1 MKPLKLHL
9 QNFGPF
15 LDETIDFSRI
25 QSNQLFLIS
34 GKTGSGKTMI
44 FDGIVYA
51 LYGRAS
57 TEKRE
62 VKHLRSHFAAATKPL
77 TVTFEFEISGRLYKV
92 VREASFLKPGN
103 KNETKPKL
111 EVYRHKAGRFELI
124 ESTIQAGERF
134 ILELLKLKQDQFR
147 QLFVLPQGEFKEF
160 LVSNSSD
167 KQTILRT
174 LFNTQ
179 LYDMLKNRL
188 TDKTKSMKNEIDQIY
203 TKIQSAWDEL
213 YTLDHPDLVVEKGL
227 KSEQYDL
234 MMAALPQ
241 FETIAEQ
248 QVSKVQEEK
257 SKVEKE
263 LKSVNEAVE
272 RQILRQQLSE
282 QQIQLKMKLE
292 QFEVRQLH
300 IQQLEQ
306 QLKLMNE
313 SKMALKM
320 YQNLQ
325 ELEVALKRQQNEYEQ
340 LQNENEN
347 LETEQIE
354 QQQTLETHLL
364 QEDEMNQKAQYLER
378 THHFYQECKQLKE
391 KYTRMTNIEQ
401 TIQKL
406 MQDNEE
412 AMQTLEAI
420 DKDDLERQPDYE
432 KKSQLQTEQA
442 VLVEKVATLRIAQN
456 HATLQARQQQQLQ
469 QYTED
474 LKRIDGEIAQKQ
486 ANIQVISENE
496 QQLLNHEQA
505 VMTLRATLSQNDPC
519 PVCGQTVHHVEA
531 DADIEQI
538 KKIQQE
544 NRIIEQTLEKL
555 KEQKIKCDANIA
567 HTKAQ
572 LAEIG
577 EVDFNEE
584 DLKKAEAEQHDIKQ
598 KLEAIDKE
606 NSRIATIQE
615 EVGRIHQVID
625 ENQQQIQLLKNE
637 QEYIQE
643 RMDRFVA
650 ETAYDDIETF
660 QSAFTQLKSAVDQFY
675 QEKATLTERRDQLT
689 TKIKE
694 QQYEIQ
700 LCVHQIIERSKQVQT
715 LNADIDEA
723 LEALNI
729 QNRETL
735 LDILQDSVYKEAYEQ
750 EVKTHHQ
757 EKQIVELKMQD
768 VSQQLSAIT
777 VEDLDDLKVKQQQ
790 QRADFED
797 VQRRFNEYAFQATQN
812 QKTAQKINDEVTY
825 LKNTLNEQIEL
836 FQLAEILSG
845 KNAHNLTLE
854 NYVLMHYLEQILLK
868 ANQRLLSMT
877 GQRYELVRNEKKG
890 RGFSGLEIEVFD
902 YYSNQS
908 RHITSLSG
916 GETFQASLA
925 LALGLSEVVQSE
937 QGGIALDAMFI
948 DEGFGTLDQET
959 LETALDTLIQLQSSG
974 RLVGI
979 ISHVSELKNRIPII
993 LEVVSKNYQSTTH
1006 LRSNE

>member
-25 QSNQLFLIS
+25 HSNQLFLIS

-62 VKHLRSHFAAATKPL
+62 VKHLRSHFADPTKPL
-77 TVTFEFEISGRLYKV
+77 TVTFEFEIAGGAYKV

-111 EVYRHKAGRFELI
+111 EVYRHEEGSYMLI
-124 ESTIQAGERF
+124 ESTIQSGERF

-147 QLFVLPQGEFKEF
+147 QLFVLPQGEFKAF
-160 LVSNSSD
+160 LVSNSTD

-179 LYDMLKNRL
+179 LFDVLKNRL
-188 TDKTKSMKNEIDQIY
+188 TDKTKNMKIEIDKIY

-213 YTLDHPDLVVEKGL
+213 YTLDDSNLLVEKGL

-234 MMAALPQ
+234 MIAALPQ
-241 FETIAEQ
+241 FETTAEQ
-248 QVSKVQEEK
+248 RVSEVKQEK
-257 SKVEKE
+257 LKVEKA
-263 LKSVNEAVE
+263 LNTMNEAVD
-272 RQILRQQLSE
+272 RQILRQQLTE
-282 QQIQLKMKLE
+282 QQEQLKVALGE
-292 QFEVRQLH
+292 FEMRQAY

-306 QLKLMNE
+306 QLKLINE
-313 SKMALKM
+313 SKVALKM

-325 ELEVALKRQQNEYEQ
+325 EVEAALKVQQSEYVQ
-340 LQNENEN
+340 LQSEREK
-347 LETEQIE
+347 LEAQQVE
-354 QQQTLETHLL
+354 QQQALEMHLL
-364 QEDEMNQKAQYLER
+364 QEVEMSNKAQYLER
-378 THHFYQECKQLKE
+378 TRHFYQESDQLKE
-391 KYTRMTNIEQ
+391 KHARFAKIEQ
-401 TIQKL
+401 KIQAL
-406 MQDNEE
+406 AQQNEAE
-412 AMQTLEAI
+412 LQKLEAI

-432 KKSQLQTEQA
+432 QKSQLQAQQA
-442 VLVEKVATLRIAQN
+442 SLVETI
-456 HATLQARQQQQLQ
+456 ATLQAAQKNADMQTRQQHQLQ
-469 QYTED
+469 VFTEEMN
-474 LKRIDGEIAQKQ
+474 RIHQDIAEKQ
-486 ANIQVISENE
+486 ANIQDISDSE
-496 QQLLNHEQA
+496 QQLLHHEQA
-505 VMTLRATLSQNDPC
+505 VMTLRAVLSENEPC
-519 PVCGQTVHHVEA
+519 PVCGQTVHHMEE
-531 DADIEQI
+531 DAQIEQI
-538 KKIQQE
+538 KRIQQE
-544 NRIIEQTLEKL
+544 NRTIEKTLEKL
-555 KEQKIKCDANIA
+555 KEQKIKCDANIV
-567 HTKAQ
+567 HTKTR

-584 DLKKAEAEQHDIKQ
+584 DLTKAQTEQHEIK
-598 KLEAIDKE
+598 KKIENIDTE
-606 NSRIATIQE
+606 NARMIAIQE
-615 EVGRIHQVID
+615 EVGRIRKSMHD
-625 ENQQQIQLLKNE
+625 NEQQIQLLKKE

-643 RMDRFVA
+643 RMESFIE
-650 ETAYDDIETF
+650 ETEYEDID
-660 QSAFTQLKSAVDQFY
+660 AFKALFISMKSAVDQFN
-675 QEKATLTERRDQLT
+675 QHKVSLTEQCDQIKATL
-689 TKIKE
+689 KE

-700 LCVHQIIERSKQVQT
+700 LLERQIDERTKQVQT
-715 LNADIDEA
+715 LNTDIDEA
-723 LEALNI
+723 LMALSI
-729 QNRETL
+729 QNREIL
-735 LDILQDSVYKEAYEQ
+735 LDILQDSIHKDEYEQ
-750 EVKTHHQ
+750 EVTTYYQ
-757 EKQIVELKMQD
+757 EKQAVQLKIQD
-768 VSQQLSAIT
+768 VSQQLSSINI
-777 VEDLDDLKVKQQQ
+777 EDLDALKVQQQQ
-790 QRADFED
+790 QREAFED

-812 QKTAQKINDEVTY
+812 KKTAQKIKDEVAY

-902 YYSNQS
+902 YYSNQA

>member
-1 MKPLKLHL
+1 M
-9 QNFGPF
+9 
-15 LDETIDFSRI
+15 
-25 QSNQLFLIS
+25 
-34 GKTGSGKTMI
+34 
-44 FDGIVYA
+44 
-51 LYGRAS
+51 
-57 TEKRE
+57 
-62 VKHLRSHFAAATKPL
+62 
-77 TVTFEFEISGRLYKV
+77 
-92 VREASFLKPGN
+92 
-103 KNETKPKL
+103 
-111 EVYRHKAGRFELI
+111 
-124 ESTIQAGERF
+124 
-134 ILELLKLKQDQFR
+134 
-147 QLFVLPQGEFKEF
+147 
-160 LVSNSSD
+160 
-167 KQTILRT
+167 
-174 LFNTQ
+174 
-179 LYDMLKNRL
+179 
-188 TDKTKSMKNEIDQIY
+188 
-203 TKIQSAWDEL
+203 
-213 YTLDHPDLVVEKGL
+213 
-227 KSEQYDL
+227 
-234 MMAALPQ
+234 
-241 FETIAEQ
+241 
-248 QVSKVQEEK
+248 
-257 SKVEKE
+257 
-263 LKSVNEAVE
+263 
-272 RQILRQQLSE
+272 
-282 QQIQLKMKLE
+282 
-292 QFEVRQLH
+292 
-300 IQQLEQ
+300 
-306 QLKLMNE
+306 
-313 SKMALKM
+313 
-320 YQNLQ
+320 
-325 ELEVALKRQQNEYEQ
+325 
-340 LQNENEN
+340 
-347 LETEQIE
+347 
-354 QQQTLETHLL
+354 
-364 QEDEMNQKAQYLER
+364 
-378 THHFYQECKQLKE
+378 
-391 KYTRMTNIEQ
+391 
-401 TIQKL
+401 
-406 MQDNEE
+406 
-412 AMQTLEAI
+412 
-420 DKDDLERQPDYE
+420 
-432 KKSQLQTEQA
+432 
-442 VLVEKVATLRIAQN
+442 
-456 HATLQARQQQQLQ
+456 
-469 QYTED
+469 
-474 LKRIDGEIAQKQ
+474 
-486 ANIQVISENE
+486 
-496 QQLLNHEQA
+496 
-505 VMTLRATLSQNDPC
+505 
-519 PVCGQTVHHVEA
+519 HHVEA

-584 DLKKAEAEQHDIKQ
+584 NLKKAETEQHDIKQ

-750 EVKTHHQ
+750 EVKTYHH

-902 YYSNQS
+902 YYSNQA

>member
-62 VKHLRSHFAAATKPL
+62 VKHLRSHFADATQPL

-111 EVYRHKAGRFELI
+111 EVYRHEAGRFELI

-134 ILELLKLKQDQFR
+134 ILDLLKLKQDQFR

-160 LVSNSSD
+160 LVSNSTD

-188 TDKTKSMKNEIDQIY
+188 TDKTKNMKIEIDQIY

-234 MMAALPQ
+234 MMAALPR

-248 QVSKVQEEK
+248 QVLKVQQEK
-257 SKVEKE
+257 LKVEKE
-263 LKSVNEAVE
+263 LNRVNEAVD

-282 QQIQLKMKLE
+282 QQQQLKMKLE
-292 QFEVRQLH
+292 QFKVRQPH

-313 SKMALKM
+313 SQMALKL

-325 ELEVALKRQQNEYEQ
+325 ELEVTLKRQQNEHKQ
-340 LQNENEN
+340 LQNENEK

-354 QQQTLETHLL
+354 QQEALETHLL

-378 THHFYQECKQLKE
+378 TRHFYQECEQLKE
-391 KYTRMTNIEQ
+391 KYARMTSIEQ
-401 TIQKL
+401 TTQKL
-406 MQDNEE
+406 VQHNEE
-412 AMQTLEAI
+412 AMRKLEAI
-420 DKDDLERQPDYE
+420 DKDDIERQPDYE
-432 KKSQLQTEQA
+432 QKSQLQAEQA
-442 VLVEKVATLRIAQN
+442 ALVEKIATLRIAQN
-456 HATLQARQQQQLQ
+456 HATIQARQQQQLQ

-474 LKRIDGEIAQKQ
+474 LKRIDAEIAQQQ
-486 ANIQVISENE
+486 ANIQAISENE

-555 KEQKIKCDANIA
+555 KEQKIKCEANIT
-567 HTKAQ
+567 HTKAR

-584 DLKKAEAEQHDIKQ
+584 DLKKAETEQQDIKQ

-606 NSRIATIQE
+606 NSRIAAIQE
-615 EVGRIHQVID
+615 EVGRIHRVID
-625 ENQQQIQLLKNE
+625 ENQQQIRLLKKE

-650 ETAYDDIETF
+650 ETAYDNIEAF
-660 QSAFTQLKSAVDQFY
+660 QTAFTQLKSTVDQFN
-675 QEKATLTERRDQLT
+675 QEKVTLTERRDQLA

-700 LCVHQIIERSKQVQT
+700 LLAQQITERTKQVQT
-715 LNADIDEA
+715 LNDDIDEA

-735 LDILQDSVYKEAYEQ
+735 FDILQDSVHKEAYEQ
-750 EVKTHHQ
+750 EVTTYNQ
-757 EKQIVELKMQD
+757 EKQTVELKIQD
-768 VSQQLSAIT
+768 VSQQLCTIT
-777 VEDLDDLKVKQQQ
+777 VEDLDVLKVKQQQ
-790 QRADFED
+790 QREAFED

-812 QKTAQKINDEVTY
+812 QKTAQKIKDEVTY

-845 KNAHNLTLE
+845 KNAHHLTLE

-902 YYSNQS
+902 YYSNQA

-993 LEVVSKNYQSTTH
+993 LEVISKNYQSTTH

>member
-1 MKPLKLHL
+1 M
-9 QNFGPF
+9 
-15 LDETIDFSRI
+15 
-25 QSNQLFLIS
+25 
-34 GKTGSGKTMI
+34 
-44 FDGIVYA
+44 
-51 LYGRAS
+51 
-57 TEKRE
+57 
-62 VKHLRSHFAAATKPL
+62 
-77 TVTFEFEISGRLYKV
+77 
-92 VREASFLKPGN
+92 
-103 KNETKPKL
+103 
-111 EVYRHKAGRFELI
+111 
-124 ESTIQAGERF
+124 
-134 ILELLKLKQDQFR
+134 
-147 QLFVLPQGEFKEF
+147 
-160 LVSNSSD
+160 
-167 KQTILRT
+167 
-174 LFNTQ
+174 
-179 LYDMLKNRL
+179 
-188 TDKTKSMKNEIDQIY
+188 
-203 TKIQSAWDEL
+203 
-213 YTLDHPDLVVEKGL
+213 
-227 KSEQYDL
+227 
-234 MMAALPQ
+234 
-241 FETIAEQ
+241 
-248 QVSKVQEEK
+248 
-257 SKVEKE
+257 
-263 LKSVNEAVE
+263 
-272 RQILRQQLSE
+272 
-282 QQIQLKMKLE
+282 
-292 QFEVRQLH
+292 
-300 IQQLEQ
+300 
-306 QLKLMNE
+306 
-313 SKMALKM
+313 
-320 YQNLQ
+320 
-325 ELEVALKRQQNEYEQ
+325 
-340 LQNENEN
+340 
-347 LETEQIE
+347 
-354 QQQTLETHLL
+354 
-364 QEDEMNQKAQYLER
+364 
-378 THHFYQECKQLKE
+378 
-391 KYTRMTNIEQ
+391 
-401 TIQKL
+401 
-406 MQDNEE
+406 
-412 AMQTLEAI
+412 
-420 DKDDLERQPDYE
+420 
-432 KKSQLQTEQA
+432 
-442 VLVEKVATLRIAQN
+442 
-456 HATLQARQQQQLQ
+456 
-469 QYTED
+469 
-474 LKRIDGEIAQKQ
+474 
-486 ANIQVISENE
+486 
-496 QQLLNHEQA
+496 
-505 VMTLRATLSQNDPC
+505 
-519 PVCGQTVHHVEA
+519 HHVEA

-584 DLKKAEAEQHDIKQ
+584 DLKKAETEQHDIKQ

-750 EVKTHHQ
+750 EVKTYHQ

-925 LALGLSEVVQSE
+925 LALGL
-937 QGGIALDAMFI
+937 
-948 DEGFGTLDQET
+948 
-959 LETALDTLIQLQSSG
+959 
-974 RLVGI
+974 
-979 ISHVSELKNRIPII
+979 K
-993 LEVVSKNYQSTTH
+993 
-1006 LRSNE
+1006 

>member
-1 MKPLKLHL
+1 MAKW
-9 QNFGPF
+9 FFSSTF
-15 LDETIDFSRI
+15 L
-25 QSNQLFLIS
+25 LFLGNWIGQIALNWYAYQLNENPMDLALINFFRLAPIFILS
-34 GKTGSGKTMI
+34 LWAGSIADRYRRSTLIKMTVTSSMVITGT
-44 FDGIVYA
+44 
-51 LYGRAS
+51 
-57 TEKRE
+57 
-62 VKHLRSHFAAATKPL
+62 L
-77 TVTFEFEISGRLYKV
+77 TVCVLFMNDIPMFYLYIYACLRGCMSAIETPVRQAVLPDISERLSVSKAVSYH
-92 VREASFLKPGN
+92 SFLLNVCRSIG
-103 KNETKPKL
+103 
-111 EVYRHKAGRFELI
+111 
-124 ESTIQAGERF
+124 
-134 ILELLKLKQDQFR
+134 
-147 QLFVLPQGEFKEF
+147 
-160 LVSNSSD
+160 
-167 KQTILRT
+167 
-174 LFNTQ
+174 
-179 LYDMLKNRL
+179 
-188 TDKTKSMKNEIDQIY
+188 
-203 TKIQSAWDEL
+203 
-213 YTLDHPDLVVEKGL
+213 
-227 KSEQYDL
+227 
-234 MMAALPQ
+234 
-241 FETIAEQ
+241 
-248 QVSKVQEEK
+248 
-257 SKVEKE
+257 
-263 LKSVNEAVE
+263 
-272 RQILRQQLSE
+272 
-282 QQIQLKMKLE
+282 
-292 QFEVRQLH
+292 
-300 IQQLEQ
+300 
-306 QLKLMNE
+306 
-313 SKMALKM
+313 
-320 YQNLQ
+320 
-325 ELEVALKRQQNEYEQ
+325 
-340 LQNENEN
+340 
-347 LETEQIE
+347 IE
-354 QQQTLETHLL
+354 QQQALETHLL

-378 THHFYQECKQLKE
+378 TRHFYQECKQLKE

-406 MQDNEE
+406 VQDNEE
-412 AMQTLEAI
+412 AMQTLKAI

-474 LKRIDGEIAQKQ
+474 LKRIDAEIAQKK

-496 QQLLNHEQA
+496 QQLLKHEQA

-750 EVKTHHQ
+750 EVKTYHQ
-757 EKQIVELKMQD
+757 
-768 VSQQLSAIT
+768 
-777 VEDLDDLKVKQQQ
+777 
-790 QRADFED
+790 
-797 VQRRFNEYAFQATQN
+797 
-812 QKTAQKINDEVTY
+812 
-825 LKNTLNEQIEL
+825 
-836 FQLAEILSG
+836 
-845 KNAHNLTLE
+845 
-854 NYVLMHYLEQILLK
+854 
-868 ANQRLLSMT
+868 
-877 GQRYELVRNEKKG
+877 
-890 RGFSGLEIEVFD
+890 
-902 YYSNQS
+902 
-908 RHITSLSG
+908 
-916 GETFQASLA
+916 
-925 LALGLSEVVQSE
+925 
-937 QGGIALDAMFI
+937 
-948 DEGFGTLDQET
+948 
-959 LETALDTLIQLQSSG
+959 
-974 RLVGI
+974 
-979 ISHVSELKNRIPII
+979 
-993 LEVVSKNYQSTTH
+993 
-1006 LRSNE
+1006 

>member
-62 VKHLRSHFAAATKPL
+62 VKHLRSHFADATKPL
-77 TVTFEFEISGRLYKV
+77 TVTFEFEVSGHVYKV

-111 EVYRHKAGRFELI
+111 EVYRYEAGQFELI

-160 LVSNSSD
+160 LVSNSTD

-179 LYDMLKNRL
+179 LYDVLKNRL
-188 TDKTKSMKNEIDQIY
+188 TDKTNHMKNEIDQIY
-203 TKIQSAWDEL
+203 TKIQSGWDEL
-213 YTLDHPDLVVEKGL
+213 YTLDHPDLLVEKGL

-234 MMAALPQ
+234 MIAALPQ
-241 FETIAEQ
+241 FETIAQQ
-248 QVSKVQEEK
+248 QVSEVQREK
-257 SKVEKE
+257 QQVEKV
-263 LKSVNEAVE
+263 LNSVNAAVE
-272 RQILRQQLSE
+272 RQLLRQQLSE
-282 QQIQLKMKLE
+282 QQQQLKVALN
-292 QFEVRQLH
+292 QFEARQPR
-300 IQQLEQ
+300 IQQLET
-306 QLKLMNE
+306 QLKLINE
-313 SKMALKM
+313 SKVALKM

-325 ELEVALKRQQNEYEQ
+325 EIEETLKAQQQEHQ
-340 LQNENEN
+340 
-347 LETEQIE
+347 
-354 QQQTLETHLL
+354 QQQTEIKKLEAQQVELQQALESHLL
-364 QEDEMNQKAQYLER
+364 KEDEMNQQAQYLER
-378 THHFYQECKQLKE
+378 TRHFYQACDQLKDKSSRLTIIKE
-391 KYTRMTNIEQ
+391 TTQKLSQQNDLE
-401 TIQKL
+401 IQKL
-406 MQDNEE
+406 E
-412 AMQTLEAI
+412 AM
-420 DKDDLERQPDYE
+420 DKDDLERQPNYE
-432 KKSQLQTEQA
+432 QKSQLQGEQA
-442 VLVEKVATLRIAQN
+442 TLVEKIATLRVAQN
-456 HATLQARQQQQLQ
+456 NAMIQARQQEQLQ
-469 QYTED
+469 NETEALD
-474 LKRIDGEIAQKQ
+474 RINAEIAQHQ
-486 ANIQVISENE
+486 ANIQVISDNE

-505 VMTLRATLSQNDPC
+505 VMTLRATLNQNEPC
-519 PVCGQTVHHVEA
+519 PVCGQTVHVLET

-538 KKIQQE
+538 KKIQE
-544 NRIIEQTLEKL
+544 ANRAIEQAITTLN
-555 KEQKIKCDANIA
+555 EQKIKSEANIS
-567 HTKAQ
+567 HTRAR

-577 EVDFNEE
+577 KVDFNEAHP
-584 DLKKAEAEQHDIKQ
+584 KSAEAEQKEIKQ
-598 KLEAIDKE
+598 QLEVIDQE
-606 NSRIATIQE
+606 NSRIAAIQE
-615 EVGRIHQVID
+615 EVSRINQVID
-625 ENQQQIQLLKNE
+625 ENKQQIQLLMKE

-643 RMDRFVA
+643 HLEKFAA
-650 ETAYDDIETF
+650 ETGYNDIDTF
-660 QSAFTQLKSAVDQFY
+660 KAVFSKMQSTVNQFN
-675 QEKATLTERRDQLT
+675 QDKTTLTERRDQLA
-689 TKIKE
+689 TKLREK
-694 QQYEIQ
+694 QYE
-700 LCVHQIIERSKQVQT
+700 LKLRAHQIDERREQVKT
-715 LNADIDEA
+715 LDVDIDEA
-723 LEALNI
+723 LKALNI
-729 QNRETL
+729 QNRATL
-735 LDILQDSVYKEAYEQ
+735 LEILQDSVHKDAYEE
-750 EVKTHHQ
+750 EVQTFYQ
-757 EKQIVELKMQD
+757 EKQTVALKLQD
-768 VSQQLSAIT
+768 VSQQLSKIN
-777 VEDLDDLKVKQQQ
+777 VENIDALKAKQQE
-790 QRADFED
+790 QREAFED

-812 QKTAQKINDEVTY
+812 QKTAQKIKDEVAY
-825 LKNTLNEQIEL
+825 LKNTLNEQLEL
-836 FQLAEILSG
+836 FQLAEILKG

-902 YYSNQS
+902 YYSNQA

-993 LEVVSKNYQSTTH
+993 LEVVSKNYQSTTQ

>member
-1 MKPLKLHL
+1 M
-9 QNFGPF
+9 
-15 LDETIDFSRI
+15 
-25 QSNQLFLIS
+25 
-34 GKTGSGKTMI
+34 
-44 FDGIVYA
+44 
-51 LYGRAS
+51 
-57 TEKRE
+57 
-62 VKHLRSHFAAATKPL
+62 
-77 TVTFEFEISGRLYKV
+77 
-92 VREASFLKPGN
+92 
-103 KNETKPKL
+103 
-111 EVYRHKAGRFELI
+111 
-124 ESTIQAGERF
+124 
-134 ILELLKLKQDQFR
+134 
-147 QLFVLPQGEFKEF
+147 
-160 LVSNSSD
+160 
-167 KQTILRT
+167 
-174 LFNTQ
+174 
-179 LYDMLKNRL
+179 
-188 TDKTKSMKNEIDQIY
+188 
-203 TKIQSAWDEL
+203 
-213 YTLDHPDLVVEKGL
+213 EKGL

-263 LKSVNEAVE
+263 LNSVNEAVE

-347 LETEQIE
+347 LEIEQIE
-354 QQQTLETHLL
+354 QQQALETHLL

-378 THHFYQECKQLKE
+378 TRHFYQECKQLKE

-406 MQDNEE
+406 VQDNEE
-412 AMQTLEAI
+412 AMQTLKAI

-432 KKSQLQTEQA
+432 QKSQLQTEQA

-715 LNADIDEA
+715 LNVDIDEA

-750 EVKTHHQ
+750 EVKTYHQ

-790 QRADFED
+790 Q
-797 VQRRFNEYAFQATQN
+797 
-812 QKTAQKINDEVTY
+812 
-825 LKNTLNEQIEL
+825 
-836 FQLAEILSG
+836 
-845 KNAHNLTLE
+845 LTIFS
-854 NYVLMHYLEQILLK
+854 NKH
-868 ANQRLLSMT
+868 R
-877 GQRYELVRNEKKG
+877 G
-890 RGFSGLEIEVFD
+890 R
-902 YYSNQS
+902 
-908 RHITSLSG
+908 
-916 GETFQASLA
+916 
-925 LALGLSEVVQSE
+925 
-937 QGGIALDAMFI
+937 
-948 DEGFGTLDQET
+948 
-959 LETALDTLIQLQSSG
+959 
-974 RLVGI
+974 
-979 ISHVSELKNRIPII
+979 
-993 LEVVSKNYQSTTH
+993 
-1006 LRSNE
+1006 

>member
-1 MKPLKLHL
+1 
-9 QNFGPF
+9 
-15 LDETIDFSRI
+15 
-25 QSNQLFLIS
+25 
-34 GKTGSGKTMI
+34 
-44 FDGIVYA
+44 
-51 LYGRAS
+51 
-57 TEKRE
+57 
-62 VKHLRSHFAAATKPL
+62 
-77 TVTFEFEISGRLYKV
+77 
-92 VREASFLKPGN
+92 
-103 KNETKPKL
+103 
-111 EVYRHKAGRFELI
+111 
-124 ESTIQAGERF
+124 
-134 ILELLKLKQDQFR
+134 
-147 QLFVLPQGEFKEF
+147 
-160 LVSNSSD
+160 
-167 KQTILRT
+167 
-174 LFNTQ
+174 
-179 LYDMLKNRL
+179 
-188 TDKTKSMKNEIDQIY
+188 
-203 TKIQSAWDEL
+203 
-213 YTLDHPDLVVEKGL
+213 
-227 KSEQYDL
+227 
-234 MMAALPQ
+234 
-241 FETIAEQ
+241 
-248 QVSKVQEEK
+248 
-257 SKVEKE
+257 
-263 LKSVNEAVE
+263 
-272 RQILRQQLSE
+272 
-282 QQIQLKMKLE
+282 
-292 QFEVRQLH
+292 
-300 IQQLEQ
+300 
-306 QLKLMNE
+306 
-313 SKMALKM
+313 
-320 YQNLQ
+320 
-325 ELEVALKRQQNEYEQ
+325 
-340 LQNENEN
+340 
-347 LETEQIE
+347 
-354 QQQTLETHLL
+354 
-364 QEDEMNQKAQYLER
+364 
-378 THHFYQECKQLKE
+378 
-391 KYTRMTNIEQ
+391 
-401 TIQKL
+401 
-406 MQDNEE
+406 
-412 AMQTLEAI
+412 
-420 DKDDLERQPDYE
+420 
-432 KKSQLQTEQA
+432 
-442 VLVEKVATLRIAQN
+442 
-456 HATLQARQQQQLQ
+456 
-469 QYTED
+469 
-474 LKRIDGEIAQKQ
+474 
-486 ANIQVISENE
+486 QVISENE

-584 DLKKAEAEQHDIKQ
+584 NLKKAETEQHDIKQ

-750 EVKTHHQ
+750 EVKTYHQ

>member
-1 MKPLKLHL
+1 
-9 QNFGPF
+9 
-15 LDETIDFSRI
+15 
-25 QSNQLFLIS
+25 
-34 GKTGSGKTMI
+34 
-44 FDGIVYA
+44 
-51 LYGRAS
+51 
-57 TEKRE
+57 
-62 VKHLRSHFAAATKPL
+62 
-77 TVTFEFEISGRLYKV
+77 
-92 VREASFLKPGN
+92 
-103 KNETKPKL
+103 
-111 EVYRHKAGRFELI
+111 
-124 ESTIQAGERF
+124 
-134 ILELLKLKQDQFR
+134 
-147 QLFVLPQGEFKEF
+147 
-160 LVSNSSD
+160 
-167 KQTILRT
+167 
-174 LFNTQ
+174 
-179 LYDMLKNRL
+179 
-188 TDKTKSMKNEIDQIY
+188 
-203 TKIQSAWDEL
+203 
-213 YTLDHPDLVVEKGL
+213 
-227 KSEQYDL
+227 
-234 MMAALPQ
+234 
-241 FETIAEQ
+241 
-248 QVSKVQEEK
+248 
-257 SKVEKE
+257 
-263 LKSVNEAVE
+263 
-272 RQILRQQLSE
+272 
-282 QQIQLKMKLE
+282 
-292 QFEVRQLH
+292 
-300 IQQLEQ
+300 
-306 QLKLMNE
+306 
-313 SKMALKM
+313 
-320 YQNLQ
+320 
-325 ELEVALKRQQNEYEQ
+325 
-340 LQNENEN
+340 
-347 LETEQIE
+347 
-354 QQQTLETHLL
+354 
-364 QEDEMNQKAQYLER
+364 
-378 THHFYQECKQLKE
+378 
-391 KYTRMTNIEQ
+391 
-401 TIQKL
+401 
-406 MQDNEE
+406 
-412 AMQTLEAI
+412 MQTLKAI

-474 LKRIDGEIAQKQ
+474 LKRIDAEIAQKK

-584 DLKKAEAEQHDIKQ
+584 NLKKAETEQHDIKQ

-750 EVKTHHQ
+750 EVKTYHQ

>member
-1 MKPLKLHL
+1 
-9 QNFGPF
+9 
-15 LDETIDFSRI
+15 
-25 QSNQLFLIS
+25 
-34 GKTGSGKTMI
+34 
-44 FDGIVYA
+44 
-51 LYGRAS
+51 
-57 TEKRE
+57 
-62 VKHLRSHFAAATKPL
+62 
-77 TVTFEFEISGRLYKV
+77 
-92 VREASFLKPGN
+92 
-103 KNETKPKL
+103 
-111 EVYRHKAGRFELI
+111 
-124 ESTIQAGERF
+124 
-134 ILELLKLKQDQFR
+134 
-147 QLFVLPQGEFKEF
+147 
-160 LVSNSSD
+160 
-167 KQTILRT
+167 
-174 LFNTQ
+174 
-179 LYDMLKNRL
+179 
-188 TDKTKSMKNEIDQIY
+188 
-203 TKIQSAWDEL
+203 
-213 YTLDHPDLVVEKGL
+213 
-227 KSEQYDL
+227 
-234 MMAALPQ
+234 
-241 FETIAEQ
+241 
-248 QVSKVQEEK
+248 
-257 SKVEKE
+257 
-263 LKSVNEAVE
+263 
-272 RQILRQQLSE
+272 
-282 QQIQLKMKLE
+282 
-292 QFEVRQLH
+292 
-300 IQQLEQ
+300 
-306 QLKLMNE
+306 
-313 SKMALKM
+313 
-320 YQNLQ
+320 
-325 ELEVALKRQQNEYEQ
+325 
-340 LQNENEN
+340 
-347 LETEQIE
+347 
-354 QQQTLETHLL
+354 
-364 QEDEMNQKAQYLER
+364 
-378 THHFYQECKQLKE
+378 
-391 KYTRMTNIEQ
+391 
-401 TIQKL
+401 
-406 MQDNEE
+406 
-412 AMQTLEAI
+412 
-420 DKDDLERQPDYE
+420 
-432 KKSQLQTEQA
+432 
-442 VLVEKVATLRIAQN
+442 
-456 HATLQARQQQQLQ
+456 
-469 QYTED
+469 
-474 LKRIDGEIAQKQ
+474 
-486 ANIQVISENE
+486 
-496 QQLLNHEQA
+496 
-505 VMTLRATLSQNDPC
+505 
-519 PVCGQTVHHVEA
+519 VEA

-577 EVDFNEE
+577 EIDFNEE
-584 DLKKAEAEQHDIKQ
+584 NLKKAETEQHDIKQ

-908 RHITSLSG
+908 RHITSLS
-916 GETFQASLA
+916 
-925 LALGLSEVVQSE
+925 
-937 QGGIALDAMFI
+937 
-948 DEGFGTLDQET
+948 
-959 LETALDTLIQLQSSG
+959 
-974 RLVGI
+974 
-979 ISHVSELKNRIPII
+979 
-993 LEVVSKNYQSTTH
+993 
-1006 LRSNE
+1006 